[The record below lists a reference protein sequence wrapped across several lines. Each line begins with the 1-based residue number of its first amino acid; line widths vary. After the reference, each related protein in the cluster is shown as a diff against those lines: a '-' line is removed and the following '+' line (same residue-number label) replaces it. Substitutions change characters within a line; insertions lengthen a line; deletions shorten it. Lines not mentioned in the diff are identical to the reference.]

1 MMAASG
7 TQAGAPTSAATAA
20 AGRGGL
26 SSAARLARYESAF
39 VSIDAPFAFV
49 DLDAMWVNSADMLLR
64 AGGKPIRVASKS
76 LRCRALLR
84 TIIDREAGYRGLLNF
99 TLPEALWLAADGFED
114 LVVGYPTT
122 DRGALRELAALAAG
136 MPGSSPVLMVD
147 STEHLDLIEAA
158 VGGASGPLRVCL
170 DFDASF
176 WLARNKIKIG
186 PKRTPIHTPAQ
197 ARELAVEIA
206 KRPLLKLAGI
216 MCYEGH
222 IAGQGDRIAG
232 NPIKSA
238 VIQRMQRASY
248 VELRERRAA
257 AVQAVSEIA
266 ELGFVNAGGTGDL
279 ERVASEPAMTEATA
293 GSGFYAPALFDN
305 YSAFTLQPAAIF
317 AQPVSRRPGPG
328 VVTALGG
335 GYLAS
340 GVGGKDRMPR
350 PYLPEGLKLDP
361 FEGTGEVQ
369 TPLVGKAADRLKIG
383 DKIYFRHTK
392 AGELCERFDRL
403 YLVSGD
409 QIVDEVPTYRGESKT
424 FL

>member
-1 MMAASG
+1 MAVGKGQAGVGSPAAS
-7 TQAGAPTSAATAA
+7 PA
-20 AGRGGL
+20 AGLGP
-26 SSAARLARYESAF
+26 AARLARYESAF
-39 VSIDAPFAFV
+39 AELDAPFAFV
-49 DLDAMWVNSADMLLR
+49 DLDAMWSNSAGMLHR

-76 LRCRALLR
+76 LRCRSLLR
-84 TIIDREAGYRGLLNF
+84 TILEREPGYQGLLNF

-114 LVVGYPTT
+114 LVVAYPTS
-122 DRGALRELAALAAG
+122 DRGALRELAALAPRLPDA
-136 MPGSSPVLMVD
+136 SPVLMVD
-147 STEHLDLIEAA
+147 SIEHLDLIEAA
-158 VGGASGPLRVCL
+158 VGRVSGQLRVCI

-176 WLARNKIKIG
+176 WLGRERVKIG
-186 PKRTPIHTPAQ
+186 PKRSPVHTPAG
-197 ARELAVEIA
+197 ARELAVEIVR
-206 KRPLLKLAGI
+206 RPFLKLVGI

-238 VIQRMQRASY
+238 LIRRMQRASY
-248 VELRERRAA
+248 AELRERRAA

-266 ELGFVNAGGTGDL
+266 ELTFVNAGGTGDL
-279 ERVASEPAMTEATA
+279 ERVASEPPMTEATA
-293 GSGFYAPALFDN
+293 GSGFYAPTLFDN

-317 AQPVSRRPGPG
+317 VQPVSRRPGPG
-328 VVTALGG
+328 IVTALGG

-369 TPLVGKAADRLKIG
+369 TPLIGAAADRLNIG
-383 DKIYFRHTK
+383 DNVYFRHTK
-392 AGELCERFDRL
+392 AGEVCERFDRL
-403 YLVSGD
+403 YLLSGD
-409 QIVDEVPTYRGESKT
+409 RMVDEVPTYRGEGKT